1 MLMPGERTISPFRT
15 LLDRV
20 SSPSAMALQLSGSLR
35 FVSVKVDERPVET
48 IMALVIMFGVLAW
61 GVTLLPLARVAKT
74 GRRDMVVGIY

>member
-1 MLMPGERTISPFRT
+1 MFMPGERTISPFRT

-20 SSPSAMALQLSGSLR
+20 SSPSAMALLSGSLR

-48 IMALVIMFGVLAW
+48 IVALVIAYGVLAW
-61 GVTLLPLARVAKT
+61 EVTLLPLARVAKT